1 MKGTTYQK
9 PRSSFTNLYSLS
21 NLSENMGQG
30 PLKASASNGMPKKT
44 VTGRYHVQCVDC
56 KGCINERVLDRHHL
70 RQVLKIAAR
79 DLRILEPG
87 LATTFPA
94 AVLDRD
100 KALLV
105 NLEELKVIV
114 TDQEVYI
121 FNHETLRAKT
131 MIEQLRKKLQGTD
144 GAGQAARRRSKI
156 LASDQHAG
164 TENLSHSGG
173 DSFDDTQDILVPFEV
188 KVLDVLFENYCSY
201 LESMWISLES
211 AALPAMDSLT
221 RKVTSSGLERVRRV
235 KNHMTR
241 LTSKVEDFKDVLQ
254 HYLDDDKDMFD
265 LIISRKGGLLGPGT
279 ASKLTPHSEIM
290 VRTPL
295 ERKHSEAFV
304 YDDDEDFQECEML
317 FESYFILADNLFDKL
332 SDLSEYIDDTE
343 DLINIELDH
352 HRNQLIQLELV
363 LTTATFSIA
372 LIGVVSGIF
381 GMNIRNE
388 SESSHTTF
396 LMVTVISCLGSVLL
410 FFAIML
416 FCRHKK
422 LLFFS

>member
-1 MKGTTYQK
+1 M
-9 PRSSFTNLYSLS
+9 
-21 NLSENMGQG
+21 
-30 PLKASASNGMPKKT
+30 
-44 VTGRYHVQCVDC
+44 TGRYHVQCVDC
-56 KGCINERVLDRHHL
+56 SGSINEQVLDRHHL
-70 RQVLKIAAR
+70 RQVLKFAAR

-87 LATTFPA
+87 LSTTFPA
-94 AVLDRD
+94 AVLSRD

-114 TDQEVYI
+114 TDHEAFV
-121 FNHETLRAKT
+121 FNHETARAAA
-131 MIEQLRKKLQGTD
+131 MMEQLRNRLKRKEGGSQV
-144 GAGQAARRRSKI
+144 ARRRLKVPADQRG
-156 LASDQHAG
+156 LGASDAAS
-164 TENLSHSGG
+164 NSSG
-173 DSFDDTQDILVPFEV
+173 DSFDDSQDNLVPFEV

-201 LESMWISLES
+201 LDALWISLES

-221 RKVTSSGLERVRRV
+221 RKVTSAGLERVRRV

-265 LIISRKGGLLGPGT
+265 LIISRSEKFGPPS
-279 ASKLTPHSEIM
+279 AAKLTPM
-290 VRTPL
+290 TDGVGRTPMD
-295 ERKHSEAFV
+295 RMQSDTFV
-304 YDDDEDFQECEML
+304 YDDDSDFQECEMC
-317 FESYFILADNLFDKL
+317 FESYFIITDNLFDKL

-381 GMNIRNE
+381 GMNIRNS
-388 SESSHTTF
+388 SEDSYNTF
-396 LMVTVISCLGSVLL
+396 LMVTTLSCFGSVLV
-410 FFAIML
+410 FFAIMA
-416 FCRHKK
+416 FCRFKG
-422 LLFFS
+422 LMIFS